1 MKCYEEYHPTFFKSD
16 AQGDESDRGESS
28 ESEDEIL

>member
-16 AQGDESDRGESS
+16 ADESDRGES
-28 ESEDEIL
+28 ESEEEIL